1 VALAEKFVDWL
12 ESGVRPIRLF
22 DADVFADLS
31 LPHWRV
37 QATGPDEIF
46 AIRETDHHGQGR
58 VRVEHLDRTARG
70 FLLQFEERWVA
81 NGQHWYAGELIHAV
95 AEEALITELIIYC
108 TGDWDE
114 RAQRRHAAKV
124 QLARP

>member
-1 VALAEKFVDWL
+1 MSTGSPVMRVNNRAVLDTASLPSSHAALAEKFVDWL

-37 QATGPDEIF
+37 QATGPDELF
-46 AIRETDHHGQGR
+46 AIREADHHGQGR

-81 NGQHWYAGELIHAV
+81 NGQHWYA
-95 AEEALITELIIYC
+95 
-108 TGDWDE
+108 
-114 RAQRRHAAKV
+114 RAS
-124 QLARP
+124 AR

>member
-1 VALAEKFVDWL
+1 M
-12 ESGVRPIRLF
+12 R
-22 DADVFADLS
+22 
-31 LPHWRV
+31 
-37 QATGPDEIF
+37 QT
-46 AIRETDHHGQGR
+46 HHGQGR

-81 NGQHWYAGELIHAV
+81 NGQHWYARELIHAV
-95 AEEALITELIIYC
+95 VEEALITELIIYC

-114 RAQRRHAAKV
+114 RAQRLHAAKV